1 MNDGLKFKGYKSF
14 KEDYVCIHKFE
25 KINVF
30 IGRNNSGKSSC
41 LDIVE
46 NIIDPDVLGENKFL
60 RNGLEIRLIH
70 SLCEDDIANVFPKDV
85 YGGGI
90 PGRYHYDYGIK
101 YLGSCMEFIVDV
113 KNLGYGRT
121 GKEFKYTYCE
131 NKDSFDERYNGYWKR
146 FSDCKVN
153 IWSQYKYRRID
164 AERNIVPEVE
174 SDVVNVTPNGNGAS
188 NLIRKIINHS
198 DYDENLVQREVL
210 AALNQIMFP
219 DAKFDAIKIQQVDS
233 NDVVKWEVFLQ
244 EGENRYAL
252 SKMGSG
258 LKTILLVL
266 LNLIVIPEL
275 KEYKDKKIVYAFE
288 ELENNLHPAL
298 QRRLFD
304 FLYMFSNN
312 RDVIVL
318 LTTHSHIAINTY
330 CDKGNTQIF
339 HVEKENDVSRVHKV
353 DDYIAKTTLLNDL
366 DVRASDLLQSN
377 GLIWVEGPSDR
388 VYIKRWLEIFGT
400 NDIEE
405 GRDYQFL
412 YYGGRLLSHYTVEQE
427 QEYDNLVNILLTN
440 RNAAIVIDS
449 DKRARST
456 PINDTKKR
464 IVREFEKYNAF
475 HWVTQ
480 GKEIENYLPKEAIQD
495 AYGKELCS
503 QCKIYELFPNYIES
517 VIPRFGGMKV
527 EVANKLVPFITF
539 ENSSEILDL
548 RKQIE
553 ALYATIKKW
562 NSK

>member
-1 MNDGLKFKGYKSF
+1 MVEGLKFKGYKSF

-46 NIIDPDVLGENKFL
+46 NVIDPNVLGENKFL
-60 RNGLEIRLIH
+60 KNGLEVGLMH
-70 SLCEDDIANVFPKDV
+70 PLTENDIAHVFGKNT

-90 PGRYHYDYGIK
+90 PGRYHYDFGIK
-101 YLGSCMEFIVDV
+101 YLGKCMEFAVDV
-113 KNLGYGRT
+113 KNLGYGRI

-131 NKDSFDERYNGYWKR
+131 NAEVFDKRYNDYWSK
-146 FSDCKVN
+146 FSNYEVN
-153 IWSQYKYRRID
+153 GWLEYKYRRID
-164 AERNIVPEVE
+164 AERNIVPEIE
-174 SDVVNVTPNGNGAS
+174 SDEVGVTPNGDGAS
-188 NLIRKIINHS
+188 NLVRKIINHS
-198 DYDENLVQREVL
+198 GYDENLVQREVL
-210 AALNQIMFP
+210 MALNQIVFP
-219 DAKFDAIKIQQVDS
+219 DAKFDAIKIQQIDS
-233 NDVVKWEVFLQ
+233 TDVVKWEVFLQ

-275 KEYKDKKIVYAFE
+275 KEYKEQKIVYAFE

-304 FLYMFSNN
+304 FLYEFSNN

-318 LTTHSHIAINTY
+318 LTTHSHIAINTF
-330 CDKGNTQIF
+330 CDKENTQIF
-339 HVEKENDVSRVHKV
+339 HVEKENDVSKVHRV
-353 DDYIAKTTLLNDL
+353 DDYISKTTLLNDL

-377 GLIWVEGPSDR
+377 GIVWVEGPSDR
-388 VYIKRWLEIFGT
+388 VYIKRWLEIFGG
-400 NDIEE
+400 NDVEE
-405 GRDYQFL
+405 GKDFQFL
-412 YYGGRLLSHYTVEQE
+412 YYGGRLLSHYTAE
-427 QEYDNLVNILLTN
+427 QEYNNLVNILLTN

-449 DKRARST
+449 DKRARNT

-464 IVREFEKYNAF
+464 IVKEFGKYNAF
-475 HWVTQ
+475 YWITQ
-480 GKEIENYLPKEAIQD
+480 GKEIENYLPREAIEE
-495 AYGKELCS
+495 AYGKEISS
-503 QCKIYELFPNYIES
+503 QCKRYELFPKYIEE
-517 VIPRFGGMKV
+517 VIPRFSGMKV
-527 EVANKLVPFITF
+527 EVANKIVPFITV

-548 RKQIE
+548 RKQVE
-553 ALYATIKKW
+553 VLYATIKKW